1 MLMRR
6 TLALLLTLLLCL
18 GAAGCAGSS
27 GNSGAPAGPAEN
39 AGSGTAA
46 DTAGSSDGA
55 EAESVFPYTFTDS
68 TGAEVTLASAPTR
81 VAVLFSSYGEIWSDA
96 GGEIAVTVG
105 ECVERG
111 FAPEGTP
118 LVDDGAGKSIDLEL
132 LLSYEPDFVIGSS
145 DLEAQAE
152 ACRTLQEAGVPA
164 AAFQVETID
173 QYLDMLQI
181 CTDITGDAQ
190 AWETCGTAVKE
201 QADTVLKAVSD
212 YLAGGAETQNILLIR
227 AGSQY
232 SSTKAKTAKDNF
244 VCVMLNEL
252 GAYNIADNAPVL
264 LDGLSLEEILME
276 DPDYIFLTAM
286 GSQEASEAYI
296 DDLFAQ
302 DGWRQLTA
310 VAEGNYQFLPR
321 DMFHFKPNA
330 RWGEA
335 YAYLAQLLYPDL
347 NLYDQ

>member
-6 TLALLLTLLLCL
+6 VLVLALTLLLCL
-18 GAAGCAGSS
+18 GAAGCSSPAENGGS
-27 GNSGAPAGPAEN
+27 AAGPVEN
-39 AGSGTAA
+39 AGSANSTAP
-46 DTAGSSDGA
+46 DNTSDGSTGA
-55 EAESVFPYTFTDS
+55 PAFPYAFTDS
-68 TGAEVTLASAPTR
+68 TGVEITLISAPAR
-81 VAVLFSSYGEIWSDA
+81 VAVLFSSYAEIWTDA

-105 ECVERG
+105 ESVERG
-111 FAPEGTP
+111 FAGEGTP
-118 LVDDGAGKSIDLEL
+118 LVDDGAGKSIDMEL
-132 LLSYEPDFVIGSS
+132 LLSYEPDFVIASA

-152 ACRTLQEAGVPA
+152 ACLALRQAGIPA

-173 QYLDMLQI
+173 QYLDMLKI
-181 CTDITGDAQ
+181 CTDITGNAQ

-201 QADTVLKAVSD
+201 QADAVMAAVSD
-212 YLAGGAETQNILLIR
+212 YLSEGAETQNILFIR

-232 SSTKAKTAKDNF
+232 SATKAKTARDNF
-244 VCVMLNEL
+244 VCVMLEEL

-264 LDGLSLEEILME
+264 LDGLSLEEILLE

-296 DDLFAQ
+296 SDLFAQ

-347 NLYDQ
+347 NLHDQ

>member
-6 TLALLLTLLLCL
+6 ALALLLTLLLGL
-18 GAAGCAGSS
+18 GAAGCAGAP
-27 GNSGAPAGPAEN
+27 GEGDANPPAGN
-39 AGSGTAA
+39 TAGADDTG
-46 DTAGSSDGA
+46 DTAGSSASDPT
-55 EAESVFPYTFTDS
+55 EAAFPYTFTDS
-68 TGAEVTLASAPTR
+68 TGASVTLTEAPTR
-81 VAVLFSSYGEIWSDA
+81 VAVLFSSYGEIWTDA
-96 GGEIAVTVG
+96 GGDIAVTVG

-111 FAPEGTP
+111 FAAEGTP

-132 LLSYEPDFVIGSS
+132 LLSYEPDFVIGSA
-145 DLEAQAE
+145 DIEAQAE
-152 ACRTLQEAGVPA
+152 TCRTLQEAGVPA

-173 QYLDMLQI
+173 QYLDMLKI

-201 QADTVLKAVSD
+201 QADAVLQAVSD
-212 YLAGGAETQNILLIR
+212 YLAGGAETRNILFIR

-264 LDGLSLEEILME
+264 LDGLSLEEILTE

-286 GSQEASEAYI
+286 GTQEASEAYI

-347 NLYDQ
+347 TLS

>member
-6 TLALLLTLLLCL
+6 TLPFLLTLLLCL
-18 GAAGCAGSS
+18 GAAGCT
-27 GNSGAPAGPAEN
+27 GAPQDSNANAPADNSAETN
-39 AGSGTAA
+39 DTG
-46 DTAGSSDGA
+46 DTAGTSDDAQA
-55 EAESVFPYTFTDS
+55 ETAFPYTFTDS
-68 TGAEVTLASAPTR
+68 TGAEVTLTAPPER
-81 VAVLFSSYGEIWSDA
+81 VAVLFSSYGEIWTDA
-96 GGEIAVTVG
+96 GGDIAITIG

-111 FAPEGTP
+111 FAAEGTS
-118 LVDDGAGKSIDLEL
+118 LVDDGAGKSIDMEL
-132 LLSYEPDFVIGSS
+132 LLSYEPDFVIGSA
-145 DLEAQAE
+145 DIEAQAE

-173 QYLDMLQI
+173 QYLDMLKI
-181 CTDITGDAQ
+181 CTDITGNTQ
-190 AWETCGTAVKE
+190 AWETCGVAVKE
-201 QADTVLKAVSD
+201 QADAVLAAVEE
-212 YLAGGAETQNILLIR
+212 YLAGGAETQNILFIR

-244 VCVMLNEL
+244 VCVMLGEL

-286 GSQEASEAYI
+286 GSQEAAEAYI

-321 DMFHFKPNA
+321 EMFHFKPNA

-347 NLYDQ
+347 TLS

>member
-6 TLALLLTLLLCL
+6 ALALLLTLLLGL
-18 GAAGCAGSS
+18 GAAGCAG
-27 GNSGAPAGPAEN
+27 APDGSDSNAPAEN
-39 AGSGTAA
+39 AGTGAA
-46 DTAGSSDGA
+46 DDESGSPDSTGTGTVG
-55 EAESVFPYTFTDS
+55 SFPYTFTDS
-68 TGAEVTLASAPTR
+68 TGASVTLTEAPTR
-81 VAVLFSSYGEIWSDA
+81 VAVLFSSYGEIWTDA
-96 GGEIAVTVG
+96 GGDIAVTVG

-132 LLSYEPDFVIGSS
+132 LLSYEPDFVIGSA
-145 DLEAQAE
+145 DIEAQAE
-152 ACRTLQEAGVPA
+152 TCRTLQEAGVPA

-173 QYLDMLQI
+173 QYLDMLKI

-201 QADTVLKAVSD
+201 QADAVLQAVSD
-212 YLAGGAETQNILLIR
+212 YLAGGAETRNILFIR

-264 LDGLSLEEILME
+264 LDGLSLEEILTE

-286 GSQEASEAYI
+286 GTQEASEAYI

-321 DMFHFKPNA
+321 DMFHFKPNV

-347 NLYDQ
+347 TLS